1 MGLPENSFIGLFST
15 KKLDIPDEKLS
26 GFKTMGELPGAM
38 DEFMGQVVSMV
49 VMMTVVASVVALI
62 IIYLVTSLLIE
73 ENRNSIS
80 LLKIF
85 GYRRREIRSL
95 ILNSSTPVIVAGFIA
110 GIPLALASMGAVY
123 GYLGKMIN
131 LVLPPIVSPLY
142 VVISFVTIML
152 TYQLSKA
159 LCAKSVETVAM
170 SEALKAGTE

>member
-1 MGLPENSFIGLFST
+1 
-15 KKLDIPDEKLS
+15 
-26 GFKTMGELPGAM
+26 M

-95 ILNSSTPVIVAGFIA
+95 ILNSSTPGHRSRIHCRYPAGA
-110 GIPLALASMGAVY
+110 GVY
-123 GYLGKMIN
+123 GGQFTAIL
-131 LVLPPIVSPLY
+131 
-142 VVISFVTIML
+142 
-152 TYQLSKA
+152 A
-159 LCAKSVETVAM
+159 R
-170 SEALKAGTE
+170 

>member
-1 MGLPENSFIGLFST
+1 
-15 KKLDIPDEKLS
+15 
-26 GFKTMGELPGAM
+26 MGELPGAM